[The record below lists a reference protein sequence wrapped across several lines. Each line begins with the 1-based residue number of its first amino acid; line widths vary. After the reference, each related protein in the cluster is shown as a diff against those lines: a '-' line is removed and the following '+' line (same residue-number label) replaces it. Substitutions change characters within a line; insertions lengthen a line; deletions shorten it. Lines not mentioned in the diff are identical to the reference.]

1 LLDTKTLLELQIQM
15 ELLKKNM
22 YIFCTKFLICF
33 KGNSICVDIWKC
45 KSFSIYF
52 KDSKIIFS
60 RMHTH

>member
-33 KGNSICVDIWKC
+33 KGNSICVDI
-45 KSFSIYF
+45 
-52 KDSKIIFS
+52 
-60 RMHTH
+60 